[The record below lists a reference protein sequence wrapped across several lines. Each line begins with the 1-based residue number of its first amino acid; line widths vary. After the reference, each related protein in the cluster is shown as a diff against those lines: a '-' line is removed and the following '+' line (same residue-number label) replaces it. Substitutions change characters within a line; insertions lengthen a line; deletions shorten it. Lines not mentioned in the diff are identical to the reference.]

1 MNAICSVW
9 DMLRLRFLGDSSV
22 EILMHEGLEF
32 RRPSVLRAM
41 GMFVA
46 IEAKGIVSK

>member
-1 MNAICSVW
+1 MNVICSVW

-22 EILMHEGLEF
+22 EIVIHEGLEF
-32 RRPSVLRAM
+32 RKVSILRAM